1 MKALPTANI
10 APNLSQA
17 QFETLTT
24 MVETLMGLI
33 LPLHQLLEAQEELD
47 NTITERME
55 TIMHSLGMIA
65 ASLQTTAEALTQ
77 SQDQEASVSLLAE
90 AMQRMEVRM
99 QRQALGITAI
109 DQNMKL
115 LIDWLGAPLP
125 PAAEPNS

>member
-1 MKALPTANI
+1 MQALPTTNI
-10 APNLSQA
+10 APNLSQT

-33 LPLHQLLEAQEELD
+33 LPLHQLLEAQEGLD
-47 NTITERME
+47 TTITERME

-77 SQDQEASVSLLAE
+77 FLDQEASVSSLAQ
-90 AMQRMEVRM
+90 AIQKMEVRL

-125 PAAEPNS
+125 RAAGANS

>member
-1 MKALPTANI
+1 MQALPTTNI
-10 APNLSQA
+10 APNLSQT

-33 LPLHQLLEAQEELD
+33 LPLHQLLEAQEGLD
-47 NTITERME
+47 TTITERME

-77 SQDQEASVSLLAE
+77 FLDQETSVSSLAQ
-90 AMQRMEVRM
+90 AIQKMEVRL

-125 PAAEPNS
+125 RAAGANS

>member
-1 MKALPTANI
+1 MQALPTTNI
-10 APNLSQA
+10 APNLSQT

-33 LPLHQLLEAQEELD
+33 LPLHQLLEAQEGLD
-47 NTITERME
+47 GTITGRME
-55 TIMHSLGMIA
+55 TIMHSLGTIA

-77 SQDQEASVSLLAE
+77 SLDQEASVSSLAQ
-90 AMQRMEVRM
+90 AIQKMEVRL

-125 PAAEPNS
+125 RAAGANS

>member
-10 APNLSQA
+10 APHLSQA

-33 LPLHQLLEAQEELD
+33 LPLHQLLEAQEGLD
-47 NTITERME
+47 TTITERME

-65 ASLQTTAEALTQ
+65 ASLQTTAEALAQ
-77 SQDQEASVSLLAE
+77 NLDQETSVSSLAE
-90 AMQRMEVRM
+90 ALQKMEVRL

-115 LIDWLGAPLP
+115 LIDWLGTPLP
-125 PAAEPNS
+125 RAAEPNS

>member
-1 MKALPTANI
+1 MQALPAANI
-10 APNLSQA
+10 APNLSQT
-17 QFETLTT
+17 QFDALLA
-24 MVETLMGLI
+24 MVEKLVGLI
-33 LPLHQLLEAQEELD
+33 MPLHQLLEAQEGLD

-77 SQDQEASVSLLAE
+77 TLDQEASVSSLAE
-90 AMQRMEVRM
+90 AIQRMEVRL

-125 PAAEPNS
+125 RAAEPNS

>member
-1 MKALPTANI
+1 MQALPTTNI
-10 APNLSQA
+10 APNLSQT

-33 LPLHQLLEAQEELD
+33 LPLHQLLEAQEGLD
-47 NTITERME
+47 TTITERME

-77 SQDQEASVSLLAE
+77 SLDQEASVSSLAQ
-90 AMQRMEVRM
+90 AIQKMEVRM

-125 PAAEPNS
+125 RAAGANS

>member
-33 LPLHQLLEAQEELD
+33 LPLHQLLEAQEGLD
-47 NTITERME
+47 TTITERME

-65 ASLQTTAEALTQ
+65 ASLQTTTEALAQNLDQETSVSSLAEALQ
-77 SQDQEASVSLLAE
+77 K
-90 AMQRMEVRM
+90 MEVRL
-99 QRQALGITAI
+99 QRQALEITSI

>member
-1 MKALPTANI
+1 MQALPTTNI
-10 APNLSQA
+10 APNLSQT

-33 LPLHQLLEAQEELD
+33 LPLHQLLQAQEGLD
-47 NTITERME
+47 TTITGRME
-55 TIMHSLGMIA
+55 AIMHSLGMIA

-77 SQDQEASVSLLAE
+77 NLDQEASVSSLAQ
-90 AMQRMEVRM
+90 AMQKMEVRM

-109 DQNMKL
+109 DQNMRL

-125 PAAEPNS
+125 RAAEPNS

>member
-1 MKALPTANI
+1 MQALPTTNI
-10 APNLSQA
+10 APNLSQT

-33 LPLHQLLEAQEELD
+33 LPLHQLLEAQEGLD
-47 NTITERME
+47 TTITERMK

-77 SQDQEASVSLLAE
+77 SLDQEASVSSLAQ
-90 AMQRMEVRM
+90 AIQKMEVRL

-125 PAAEPNS
+125 RAAGANS

>member
-33 LPLHQLLEAQEELD
+33 LPLHQLLEAQEGLD
-47 NTITERME
+47 TTITERME

-65 ASLQTTAEALTQ
+65 ASLQTTAEALAQ
-77 SQDQEASVSLLAE
+77 NLDQETSMSSLAE
-90 AMQRMEVRM
+90 ALQKMEVRL
-99 QRQALGITAI
+99 QRQALEITAI

-115 LIDWLGAPLP
+115 LIDWLGTPLP
-125 PAAEPNS
+125 RAAEPNS